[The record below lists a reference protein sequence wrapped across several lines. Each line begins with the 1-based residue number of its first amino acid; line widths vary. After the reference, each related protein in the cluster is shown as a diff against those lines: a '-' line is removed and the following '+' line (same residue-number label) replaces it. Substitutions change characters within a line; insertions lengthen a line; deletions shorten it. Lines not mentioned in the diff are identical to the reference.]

1 MYIEE
6 KFDLEF
12 KEKIS
17 KTFLKTV
24 SAFSNYNDGKIIFG
38 INNLGEVVGIEA
50 SDNQRLKI
58 ENMINDSVDPVPKY
72 KIEIREIEGK
82 TIIEIQIYK
91 GDNTPYYYRGKT
103 YKRSDTSTV
112 EVDRF
117 ELNRLIL
124 QGLNIDY
131 EERESLEEKLEFT
144 YLEQYLRKEVGVD
157 RLNLDILKTLK
168 LYNKDGYYNIAG
180 ELLSDKNNIRFSG
193 IDIVRFGESINQI
206 LDRETLTGN
215 SILWHYDKVIEIFER
230 YYQFEEIEG
239 FNRVKKE
246 LIPREA
252 FREAIANAIVHR
264 NWDINSYIQISM
276 YEDRIE
282 ITSPGGLPTGIS
294 KEDYISK
301 NISILINPIIAGVF
315 YRLNLI
321 EQFGTGIKR
330 IIKEYE
336 DSFAKP
342 KFDISQNY
350 ITIILPIL
358 QDNVDLTQDEKTIYN
373 IIKENV
379 EIFRKELDDESGFN
393 KSKTLRV
400 INSLLDKDLI
410 VKQGKGINT
419 RYLRS

>member
-1 MYIEE
+1 MEE

-215 SILWHYDKVIEIFER
+215 SILWHYDKAIEIFER

>member
-215 SILWHYDKVIEIFER
+215 SILWHYDKAIEIFER